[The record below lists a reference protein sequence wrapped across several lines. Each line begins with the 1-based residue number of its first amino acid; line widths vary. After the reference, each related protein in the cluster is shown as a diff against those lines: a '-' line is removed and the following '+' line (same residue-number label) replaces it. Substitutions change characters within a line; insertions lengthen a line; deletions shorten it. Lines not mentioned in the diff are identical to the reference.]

1 MSASTL
7 HHLAV
12 IMDGNGRWALSQNK
26 LRKFWHQAGVEPVK
40 MLVEYCAKHSDI
52 QTLTLFAYSL
62 ENIKRPRLE
71 TQYIE
76 SLLIKTL
83 EEQVALMHAQG
94 VRIRVLGDLDAMSKE
109 SQHFIASCEQQ
120 TTENNALQLNICYR
134 YSGRWHIAKATQ
146 ELAQENRSL
155 TIENISA
162 RLAKDLGGDPDLL
175 IRTGGD
181 VRVSN
186 FLLWNLAY
194 TELYF
199 TDCYWPD
206 FTELE
211 LQRALA
217 YFKKCNRKYGQ
228 INADG

>member
-12 IMDGNGRWALSQNK
+12 IMDGNGRWALPQNK
-26 LRKFWHQAGVEPVK
+26 LRKFGHQAGVEPVK

-134 YSGRWHIAKATQ
+134 YSGRWHIAKCHTRTGTRNIFY
-146 ELAQENRSL
+146 NRKF
-155 TIENISA
+155 
-162 RLAKDLGGDPDLL
+162 RKVAKDLGGDPDLL
-175 IRTGGD
+175 
-181 VRVSN
+181 
-186 FLLWNLAY
+186 
-194 TELYF
+194 TEQVVMCGCQISYF
-199 TDCYWPD
+199 GTWRQSFISRIVIGLISQSLSYSVH
-206 FTELE
+206 
-211 LQRALA
+211 
-217 YFKKCNRKYGQ
+217 
-228 INADG
+228 